1 MSARK
6 DRRRKQYFI
15 KGSFQTKFILR
26 FCGLV
31 ILGTVISGLILFF
44 YLFFRSTVT
53 TAFVNSRLSIIN
65 TTDYILPVLI
75 GAGLITIILITI
87 ATALVMM
94 YLSHRIAGPLF
105 KIEKSIGEIGA
116 GDLTLKINL
125 RSTDEIQRTADSFND
140 MVENLKE
147 NLLKIKT
154 RSKSLGSQIDNLK
167 ALSQGNEFSS
177 QQMQDTL
184 KELSRKKE
192 ELDRAIE
199 CFKT

>member
-6 DRRRKQYFI
+6 DIRRKNYFI
-15 KGSFQTKFILR
+15 KRRFQTKFILR

-31 ILGTVISGLILFF
+31 VLSMVILGVTLFL
-44 YLFFRSTVT
+44 YLSSRSTVT
-53 TAFVNSRLSIIN
+53 TAFVNSRLSIIS

-75 GAGLITIILITI
+75 GASLITIILICI
-87 ATALVMM
+87 ATAVVVM

-105 KIEKSIGEIGA
+105 RIEKGIGEIKE

-125 RSTDEIQRTADSFND
+125 RSNDEITKMAECFNG
-140 MVENLKE
+140 MVESLKDG
-147 NLLKIKT
+147 LLKIKMQ
-154 RSKSLGSQIDNLK
+154 SKSLGSQMDDLA
-167 ALSQGNEFSS
+167 ALSQGNAFSS
-177 QQMQDTL
+177 QQMRNTL

-199 CFKT
+199 YFKT